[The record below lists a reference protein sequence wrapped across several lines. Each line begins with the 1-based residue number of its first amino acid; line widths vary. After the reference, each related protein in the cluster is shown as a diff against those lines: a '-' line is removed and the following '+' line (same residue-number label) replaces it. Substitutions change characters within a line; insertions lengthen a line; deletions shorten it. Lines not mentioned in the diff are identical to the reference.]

1 MARPDSAA
9 PLPSGQLR
17 IVPQQPSG
25 VGAQKS
31 FQLHQPQRKLWVTAG
46 DTLTLTCT
54 VSGYGPIGPVKWLKG
69 WGRENETIYDQTGT
83 FPRVMRAATGSDTDF
98 TIHIRDVRPEDAGT
112 YYCVKFNK
120 SVHDV
125 SVFQR
130 GKGTEVSL
138 SGGSSEARQ
147 RARTQPGQWLE
158 AASCPSLCGAVQGP
172 PAPPAK
178 PWTQRPPIWPASKGA
193 RRTMTSTTLIS
204 SPCPQPH
211 STAGAPA
218 QPALSTPA
226 SGSLPSDVWHQRL
239 HKAHS
244 GGGSWDVSAGLN
256 KGEVDLFV
264 WHIPS
269 RPAPWARSCQSF
281 PNSFPPR
288 QLGWAQQQL
297 CQDPVDISS
306 TG

>member
-138 SGGSSEARQ
+138 SEAALAPSMVAVAAVLCFLLLGFFIALCMYRRKFRGQAESQDPARPVAGGSFLPIPLRCCAGTPSSPSQALDPETSHLASQQRSKEDNDIHYADLQPLPAAPQHSRSPGTACSEY
-147 RARTQPGQWLE
+147 
-158 AASCPSLCGAVQGP
+158 ASIRV
-172 PAPPAK
+172 PAK
-178 PWTQRPPIWPASKGA
+178 
-193 RRTMTSTTLIS
+193 
-204 SPCPQPH
+204 
-211 STAGAPA
+211 
-218 QPALSTPA
+218 
-226 SGSLPSDVWHQRL
+226 
-239 HKAHS
+239 
-244 GGGSWDVSAGLN
+244 
-256 KGEVDLFV
+256 
-264 WHIPS
+264 
-269 RPAPWARSCQSF
+269 
-281 PNSFPPR
+281 
-288 QLGWAQQQL
+288 
-297 CQDPVDISS
+297 
-306 TG
+306 